1 MASDVSKIIEHI
13 KYLKDID
20 TKYPNFLSGNYYH
33 DIKLI
38 LNDYVNIK
46 TTYLALLQSTGQD
59 SDKIIELTVLNDKLT
74 RENTVKDDKI
84 NEFKTILD
92 EILKL
97 VDNYYNTN
105 NTANSS

>member
-1 MASDVSKIIEHI
+1 MASDVSKILEHV
-13 KYLKDID
+13 KYLKDINN
-20 TKYPNFLSGNYYH
+20 KYPNFLTGDYYN

-74 RENTVKDDKI
+74 RENTVKDTEVK
-84 NEFKTILD
+84 ELKAILD
-92 EILKL
+92 RINDL
-97 VDNYYNTN
+97 VESYLGVNTQ
-105 NTANSS
+105 